1 MPKALT
7 ISTRNERNEPVMI
20 DCLQDNEAEENAQ
33 DADADGSATVG
44 DQGARYRVSDT
55 GQSVTRIDA
64 GKYRIDETAETLI
77 EV

>member
-7 ISTRNERNEPVMI
+7 ISTRNERNELVMI
-20 DCLQDNEAEENAQ
+20 DCLQDKDAEENAQ
-33 DADADGSATVG
+33 DADADGSTTVG
-44 DQGARYRVSDT
+44 DQGARYWVSDT
-55 GQSVTRIDA
+55 GQSVTRIDT